1 MEERIRQ
8 YLMSKNYEKGGDFEG
23 MGCLLYIW
31 AFAFILAALAV
42 MYVIKNH

>member
-8 YLMSKNYEKGGDFEG
+8 YLMSKNYDKDGDLEG

-31 AFAFILAALAV
+31 AFAFLLAALV
-42 MYVIKNH
+42 VFYVIKNH